1 MSSLDDKKPHQALKP
16 GQKLTSLDPDD
27 LGELLMHP
35 VQHANFDRVHGL
47 VVMLHDCESPAEY
60 NEFQR
65 HLFKAVYQIEKR
77 RGQCSRVLKR
87 FRAGK
92 GPPADVPR
100 PAVGDVTSLR
110 AWQLEAFVLERAARQ
125 LRTVGDGLAWRVFG
139 YDRRRI
145 LALSRNDSPGMM
157 FGKEGLPYELGRVED
172 IWRDKQHFAL
182 LHDLTNCLRI
192 ADVSEFTGEGVLLH
206 EVKKNSHIE
215 SKQRKRIEEVINAV
229 MHGGPLPG
237 GVIEAR
243 LVELQQPYAA
253 DLQPLNDAI
262 QLACKH
268 GSRGMRLDQGRALI
282 TTAPHL
288 VDSRWGEDYER
299 GAEWLS
305 SIKTRALKR
314 AGIQYAR
321 HHVIGRSADTAS
333 RSPAMAPWSI
343 YPFSAEDCAALI
355 CDDVVFET
363 VISLDALAE
372 GLASSGLDMEML
384 LPESDSE
391 LVGDTSILRAKWRD
405 RSITLH
411 SYGLGPLL
419 YELMRP
425 DVWAIGVKE
434 ALMGA
439 AYSGEPVLVFAD
451 EAKWW
456 AK

>member
-1 MSSLDDKKPHQALKP
+1 MMGKQLKP
-16 GQKLTSLDPDD
+16 GQKLTSLDPYE
-27 LGELLMHP
+27 LGELFKHP
-35 VQHANFDRVHGL
+35 VQHTNFDHVHEL
-47 VVMLHDCESPAEY
+47 VAMLHSCKSPADY
-60 NEFQR
+60 SEFQG
-65 HLFKAVYQIEKR
+65 HLFKAVYQVEER

-87 FRAGK
+87 FRGGK
-92 GPPADVPR
+92 GPPADVPP
-100 PAVGDVTSLR
+100 PAVGDATSLR
-110 AWQLEAFVLERAARQ
+110 AWQLEAFVFERAARQ
-125 LRTVGDGLAWRVFG
+125 LRAVGDGLAWRVFG

-157 FGKEGLPYELGRVED
+157 FGKDGLPYELGRVED

-192 ADVSEFTGEGVLLH
+192 ADVSEFTDEGVVLH
-206 EVKKNSHIE
+206 EVKKNSRIE
-215 SKQRKRIEEVINAV
+215 TKQRRRIEEAINAV

-237 GVIEAR
+237 GVVDAW

-268 GSRGMRLDQGRALI
+268 GSRGMRLGHGRALI
-282 TTAPHL
+282 ANAPD
-288 VDSRWGEDYER
+288 VVASKWGHDYES
-299 GAEWLS
+299 GVDWLS
-305 SIKTRALKR
+305 SIKRRALKR
-314 AGIQYAR
+314 AGIQDAR
-321 HHVIGRSADTAS
+321 RHIIGRSADTAS
-333 RSPAMAPWSI
+333 RSPSMAPWSI

-355 CDDVVFET
+355 CDEVMFET

-372 GLASSGLDMEML
+372 SLASTGLRVEVL
-384 LPESDSE
+384 LPEADGE
-391 LVGDTSILRAKWRD
+391 LVGNINILQATWGD

-411 SYGLGPLL
+411 PHGLGPLL

-425 DVWAIGVKE
+425 DVWAVGVKE
-434 ALMGA
+434 ALMSA
-439 AYSGEPVLVFAD
+439 ADSCEPVLVFAD

>member
-1 MSSLDDKKPHQALKP
+1 
-16 GQKLTSLDPDD
+16 
-27 LGELLMHP
+27 
-35 VQHANFDRVHGL
+35 
-47 VVMLHDCESPAEY
+47 MLHSCQSPADY
-60 NEFQR
+60 SEFQR
-65 HLFKAVYQIEKR
+65 HLFKAVYQAEER

-87 FRAGK
+87 FRARK
-92 GPPADVPR
+92 RPPADAPP
-100 PAVGDVTSLR
+100 PAVGDATSPT
-110 AWQLEAFVLERAARQ
+110 AWQREALVFERAARQ
-125 LRTVGDGLAWRVFG
+125 LRTVGDGLAWRAFG

-157 FGKEGLPYELGRVED
+157 FGKAGLPYELGRVED
-172 IWRDKQHFAL
+172 IWRDRKHFAL

-192 ADVSEFTGEGVLLH
+192 ADVSEFTDEGVVLH
-206 EVKKNSHIE
+206 EVKKNSRLE
-215 SKQRKRIEEVINAV
+215 SKQRRRIEEAINAV
-229 MHGGPLPG
+229 MHGGSLPG

-288 VDSRWGEDYER
+288 VASKWGEEYER
-299 GAEWLS
+299 GAVWLS
-305 SIKTRALKR
+305 GIKARALNR
-314 AGIQYAR
+314 AGIQDAR
-321 HHVIGRSADTAS
+321 HHIIGRSADTAS
-333 RSPAMAPWSI
+333 RSPSMAPWSI

-355 CDDVVFET
+355 CDEVIFET
-363 VISLDALAE
+363 VISLDVLAE
-372 GLASSGLDMEML
+372 RLASIGLDVEVL
-384 LPESDSE
+384 LPEADRE
-391 LVGDTSILRAKWRD
+391 LIGDMNILRATRGD

-411 SYGLGPLL
+411 PHGLSPLL
-419 YELMRP
+419 YELMSP
-425 DVWAIGVKE
+425 NVWAMGVKE

-439 AYSGEPVLVFAD
+439 SDSGEPVLVFAD